1 MYQSYD
7 VTAEQTSI
15 EASRGKAVQEKRKY
29 KIAFFSESS
38 ELLETIKKT
47 K

>member
-7 VTAEQTSI
+7 VAEQTSI
-15 EASRGKAVQEKRKY
+15 EASRGKVVKEKREY